1 MADFVQFLNLQF
13 AFFCELFF
21 YQKRGG
27 IMLKDFK
34 IHYEIGQKIKKFRK
48 IAKISQTLL
57 ASKLGVSFQQLQK
70 YEIGENQITADKLWK
85 ISKFLNIDIER
96 FFLEKTEQKIYINDI
111 QTTRFLRAYHKLRS
125 KNKVTLLSFLE
136 NL

>member
-1 MADFVQFLNLQF
+1 
-13 AFFCELFF
+13 
-21 YQKRGG
+21 
-27 IMLKDFK
+27 MLKDFK